1 MKKGIQT
8 VNDFFDSTMSALPLA
23 TSFVLVLDPESFLG
37 LDGKYVDLANNKT
50 WRVMQYYGNDFTIR
64 REYCT
69 GKDQNKPI
77 ILWVTK
83 SPSPKQEKIDLSYIY
98 DVVEKCERTV
108 DLSLQAV
115 LRQLMPGV
123 EWPEQLFEHSKEIGQ
138 ELSRFHSLYQTLRK
152 ELPAKAPLNVNHVKA
167 LLIALRN
174 PQISLSELILGSIPI
189 QEALP
194 KYVRIILVSEFDE
207 DERTMLRE
215 IIESNVIGEFSE
227 ISPWFQFDKDELAV
241 FFYLL
246 TIAKRYN
253 IANPI
258 VQLRGMG
265 LLSFDPEIL
274 GENRITR
281 TFESLEALPG
291 IGLEIA
297 KTAEMKLEPRQIG
310 KIIECADLKD
320 PAAIAEAIQNEK
332 LPLITYALSVC
343 YLRET
348 MKRQGLNSS
357 DLGWTKNVG
366 RHPIIVE
373 GIETKFSQKAT
384 SLLRLFVNM
393 ASVLQSLD
401 YKPEEKKDLS
411 ALIDW
416 WKNTGI
422 FKVELALAKVN
433 SYLQAIYDDDLR
445 KVLANYIQ
453 RIKKDARAK
462 LEIADLNLASI
473 IERNWKGY
481 LSNPRL
487 ATNIL
492 HDYILSRGITPSK
505 DRRIWVLIF
514 DGMRLDTWEEIV
526 KPIILSKFEMKEE
539 KLYVSMLPSETDIAR
554 VAILA
559 GLSPTEWQ
567 DYDGG
572 YTSDHNILASKLF
585 KLSRYEGKEKL
596 RITVSSETDVGQKRL
611 DEGTYLYNVLIYNLS
626 DDWIHTFRGDIQ
638 ELNDDIKGTLTR
650 KIMPD
655 LDRRIGE
662 KDCVILTSDH
672 GFIELAPEDEVK
684 VFGGSPEIPLPDA
697 SRKVIAYRCMR
708 NLEYGK
714 GFRISFPYEF
724 FTVAKGRKWFSRPK
738 GKYSRYVH
746 GGISLDEMVV
756 PGILM
761 EKIAIATVELVLTSS
776 DNIELTEDTPFE
788 FEVKIA
794 NNGNRGTQFDLISR
808 TNTGE
813 EERHPGT
820 LGPKEDQ
827 IITFSLAKPTL
838 ALRNLEVSLSWKTP
852 DGKLTKPEKRII
864 PIKVNERKDK
874 VEFKFGGLDNIKE

>member
-1 MKKGIQT
+1 
-8 VNDFFDSTMSALPLA
+8 LPLA
-23 TSFVLVLDPESFLG
+23 TNFVLILDPEPFLE
-37 LDGKYVDLANNKT
+37 LDDKYVDLSNGKT
-50 WRVMQYYGNDFTIR
+50 WRVLHYHGNDLTIR
-64 REYCT
+64 QQYRASENQ
-69 GKDQNKPI
+69 DNPV
-77 ILWVTK
+77 ILWITR
-83 SPSPKQEKIDLSYIY
+83 SLSPKQERIDLSYVY
-98 DVVEKCERTV
+98 DIVEKGEKTI

-115 LRQLMPGV
+115 LRQLIPGV

-138 ELSRFHSLYQTLRK
+138 ELHRFYSLYQTLRK
-152 ELPAKAPLNVNHVKA
+152 ELPAKAPLNVNHAKA

-174 PQISLSELILGSIPI
+174 PAVSLSELILGSIPI
-189 QEALP
+189 QEALS
-194 KYVRIILVSEFDE
+194 KYVRIILTSEFEE

-227 ISPWFQFDKDELAV
+227 VSPWFQFDKDELAV
-241 FFYLL
+241 LFYLL
-246 TIAKRYN
+246 TITKKYN

-265 LLSFDPEIL
+265 LLSLDPEVL
-274 GENRITR
+274 GENRIAR
-281 TFESLEALPG
+281 TFENLEALPG
-291 IGLEIA
+291 MGLQIT
-297 KTAEMKLEPRQIG
+297 KTAEMKLDPRQIG
-310 KIIECADLKD
+310 KVIEYADLKD
-320 PAAIAEAIQNEK
+320 LAATAEAIQNEK
-332 LPLITYALSVC
+332 LPLVAYALSIS
-343 YLRET
+343 YLKEI
-348 MKRQGLNSS
+348 MKKQGLNSS
-357 DLGWTKNVG
+357 DLGWTKTFS

-373 GIETKFSQKAT
+373 NIETRFSQKAI
-384 SLLRLFVNM
+384 SVLHLLVNI
-393 ASVLQSLD
+393 ASVLRSLD

-416 WKNTGI
+416 WKDTGI
-422 FKVELALAKVN
+422 FKVELDIANAN
-433 SYLQAIYDDDLR
+433 SCLQAIYDDDLR
-445 KVLANYIQ
+445 KALANYIQ
-453 RIKKDARAK
+453 RIKKETRAK

-492 HDYILSRGITPSK
+492 RDYILKRAITPSK
-505 DRRIWVLIF
+505 DRKIWILIF

-526 KPIILSKFEMKEE
+526 KPIMLSKFDIKEE
-539 KLYVSMLPSETDIAR
+539 KLYMSMLPSETDVAR

-572 YTSDHNILASKLF
+572 YTSDHNILASRLF
-585 KLSRYEGKEKL
+585 RLSRYEGKEKL

-611 DEGTYLYNVLIYNLS
+611 DEGAYLYNVLIYNLS

-638 ELNDDIKGTLTR
+638 ELNDAIEGTLTR
-650 KIMPD
+650 KIIPD

-662 KDCVILTSDH
+662 KDYVVLTSDH
-672 GFIELAPEDEVK
+672 GFIELAPEDEMK
-684 VFGGSPEIPLPDA
+684 VFGGSPEISLPDA
-697 SRKVIAYRCMR
+697 TKKVIAYRCMT
-708 NLEYGK
+708 NLENAK
-714 GFRISFPYEF
+714 GYRISFPYEF

-738 GKYSRYVH
+738 GKFSRYVH

-761 EKIAIATVELVLTSS
+761 EKIAIATVELVLTSP

-794 NNGNRGTQFDLISR
+794 NNGNRGTQFELIFR
-808 TNTGE
+808 TNTAE
-813 EERHPGT
+813 EEKHPGT
-820 LGPKEDQ
+820 IGPKEDQ
-827 IITFSLAKPTL
+827 IITLSLAKPTL
-838 ALRNLEVSLSWKTP
+838 ALRNLEISLSWKTP
-852 DGKLTKPEKRII
+852 DGKLTKPEKKVI